1 MRMVKV
7 MSLDTIKSLYL
18 VHNECEVSSH
28 LQTFH
33 EFWGINS
40 DHQGIISAVFIC
52 STVLLSIGDMLK
64 T

>member
-7 MSLDTIKSLYL
+7 MSLDKITSLYL
-18 VHNECEVSSH
+18 VHGECEVSSH

-33 EFWGINS
+33 MFWGINS

-52 STVLLSIGDMLK
+52 SALLLSIRDMLK